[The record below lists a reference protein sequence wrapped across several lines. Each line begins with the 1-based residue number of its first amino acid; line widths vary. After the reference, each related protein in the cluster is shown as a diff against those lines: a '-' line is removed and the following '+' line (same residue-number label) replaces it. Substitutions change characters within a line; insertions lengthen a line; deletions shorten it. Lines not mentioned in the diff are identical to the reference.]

1 MDLPGD
7 FFTRASLLTF
17 GGATAATF
25 VVPNALQ
32 AAFGFNPR
40 WLALAVAELICLA
53 VVASAHGDAVE
64 YLIALVNGC
73 LVFCSAAGA
82 TTITGHGTDATTTRA
97 RVAVRDLTASGLT
110 PPSAGKR
117 RFLSPW
123 F

>member
-7 FFTRASLLTF
+7 FFTKASLLTF

-53 VVASAHGDAVE
+53 AVASAHGDAVE

-82 TTITGHGTDATTTRA
+82 TTITGHGVDATGVPNRMIA
-97 RVAVRDLTASGLT
+97 PDLTT
-110 PPSAGKR
+110 PRAISPSAGKR

>member
-1 MDLPGD
+1 MDVPGD

-53 VVASAHGDAVE
+53 VVASAHGGPIE

-82 TTITGHGTDATTTRA
+82 TTITGRGDHLAAAPTRPAIHSLMASEATRSTT
-97 RVAVRDLTASGLT
+97 VRRGFLT
-110 PPSAGKR
+110 P
-117 RFLSPW
+117 W